1 MLRFLATLV
10 LGAAILLPAASAFAR
25 EEGGADPGNFAT
37 LGQVDLN
44 LAPAPPATIGPVDT
58 SRE

>member
-1 MLRFLATLV
+1 MLRMLATLV

-25 EEGGADPGNFAT
+25 DEGGADPGNFGT
-37 LGQVDLN
+37 LGQVELN
-44 LAPAPPATIGPVDT
+44 VAPAPPATVAPDDT

>member
-1 MLRFLATLV
+1 MRRMLVILV
-10 LGAAILLPAASAFAR
+10 LGVAILLPAASAFAR
-25 EEGGADPGNFAT
+25 DEGGADPGNFGT

-44 LAPAPPATIGPVDT
+44 MAPAPPATVAPVDT